1 MVWNTHPAENPP
13 VPPFTKGRRGRFGQG
28 GRRGDLAKDGRGGLH
43 RTAFRPGTRG
53 PATRR
58 LRLLLCASLLCV
70 ALPLTLLLSRV
81 YQYLAQEMFY
91 QYRSAAEEVVK
102 QVNQRLADILQGE
115 ELRPFDEYS
124 FLKVTA
130 NPLFKNSAIIASPLS
145 ELPPQSAVPGVIGY
159 FQINPDGSFNSPVLP
174 DLDEAE
180 LSANAERFGFGSS
193 ELARRLAL
201 RSRIEALLR
210 AGAPTTERRKRQQHA
225 AQSSA
230 VPAPMASAPA
240 APDPGA
246 SGFALRQ
253 DKPTTPSAEAP
264 QTPAYRA
271 MPQPKLSV
279 TKSSPY
285 RERRKEQVAL
295 PEQSTVAQVQ
305 DALDKLNALP
315 QETGR
320 SAEKRVPSEAQSTA
334 KDAADKKQRDAVKI
348 LSFEG
353 EVDPFQFTVLSTGPL
368 GFFRKAWRN
377 NLRYI
382 QGFVVDTDELLQQLL
397 ESPMKGT
404 SLGQLA
410 SLTVSYQGQEIF
422 SRPPAETNG
431 PAPLALG
438 PLYNATLEAP
448 LDTVDLAFRVG
459 SVPRSGG
466 AVVVDAL
473 ALTLLLVL
481 LVGHYGLYR
490 LGLQQIDL
498 AVQRSD
504 FVSAV
509 SHELKTPLTAIRMYG
524 EMLRAGWVQDE
535 TRRQAYYDFIFF
547 ESERLSRLIANV
559 LQWARLT
566 NHDAPLELKE
576 YTLHSL
582 LDVVRS
588 KVSTQADAAGFTLRF
603 LAAGEAHDLAAA
615 SVLVDEDAFVQI
627 FINLVDNALKFSANA
642 EVKCVDIGLRRHA
655 SQPQQAVLFV
665 RDYGPGVARDQMQR
679 IFQLFYRAE
688 DELTRQTQG
697 TGIGLALVKVLA
709 TKMHATV
716 HLHNRYPGAE
726 FQLTF
731 PTVYE
736 GANRGGA

>member
-1 MVWNTHPAENPP
+1 MRHYWHRWLRYTS
-13 VPPFTKGRRGRFGQG
+13 GRAP
-28 GRRGDLAKDGRGGLH
+28 L
-43 RTAFRPGTRG
+43 RPGTRG
-53 PATRR
+53 QATRR
-58 LRLLLCASLLCV
+58 LRLLLCASLLCM

-81 YQYLAQEMFY
+81 YQYLAQEVFY

-130 NPLFKNSAIIASPLS
+130 NPLFKNSAIVASPLS
-145 ELPPQSAVPGVIGY
+145 ELPPQSAIPGVIGY

-180 LSANAERFGFGSS
+180 LSVNAERFGFGSS
-193 ELARRLAL
+193 ELAKRLAL
-201 RSRIEALLR
+201 RSRIEELLR
-210 AGAPTTERRKRQQHA
+210 AGAPTTERRKRQQRA
-225 AQSSA
+225 AQSS
-230 VPAPMASAPA
+230 PAPAPTTSAPMSRDTG
-240 APDPGA
+240 PSDLT
-246 SGFALRQ
+246 LRQ
-253 DKPTTPSAEAP
+253 DKPASPSVEALQAPAQQVMP
-264 QTPAYRA
+264 QT
-271 MPQPKLSV
+271 KLSG
-279 TKSSPY
+279 SRSALY
-285 RERRKEQVAL
+285 RERRKEQVVL

-305 DALDKLNALP
+305 DALDKLNVLP

-320 SAEKRVPSEAQSTA
+320 SAKQHAPSEAQSSA
-334 KDAADKKQRDAVKI
+334 RDAEEKKQRAAVHM

-377 NLRYI
+377 NSRYI
-382 QGFVVDTDELLQQLL
+382 QGFVVDKDEFLQQLIA
-397 ESPMKGT
+397 PMSGT
-404 SLGQLA
+404 SLGQLV
-410 SLTVSYQGQEIF
+410 LLGVTYQGQEIF
-422 SRPPAETNG
+422 SRPPAGMHET
-431 PAPLALG
+431 PSLALR
-438 PLYNATLEAP
+438 PLYSAPLEAP
-448 LDTVDLAFRVG
+448 LDTVEVAFRVG
-459 SVPRSGG
+459 PIPRSGG

-473 ALTLLLVL
+473 ALTLGLVL
-481 LVGHYGLYR
+481 LAGHYGLYR
-490 LGLQQIDL
+490 LGLQQVDL

-504 FVSAV
+504 FVAAV

-535 TRRQAYYDFIFF
+535 ARRQAYYDFIFF

-559 LQWARLT
+559 LQLAHLT
-566 NHDAPLELKE
+566 NHDAPLDLKE
-576 YTLHSL
+576 YTLHDL
-582 LDVVRS
+582 LEVVRS
-588 KVSTQADAAGFTLRF
+588 KVSTQAEAAGFTLQF
-603 LAAGEAHDLAAA
+603 PAAGAVQDLATA

-642 EVKCVDIGLRRHA
+642 EVKCLDIGLHRHS
-655 SQPQQAVLFV
+655 SQPQHAVLCV

-688 DELTRQTQG
+688 DELTRQTKG

-716 HLHNRYPGAE
+716 HLYNRNPGAE
-726 FQLTF
+726 FQLTL
-731 PTVYE
+731 PMVYG
-736 GANRGGA
+736 GAKRGGA

>member
-1 MVWNTHPAENPP
+1 MLQHLHHWLHPTSVRA
-13 VPPFTKGRRGRFGQG
+13 QW
-28 GRRGDLAKDGRGGLH
+28 
-43 RTAFRPGTRG
+43 RPGTRG
-53 PATRR
+53 QATRR

-81 YQYLAQEMFY
+81 YQYLAQEVFY

-159 FQINPDGSFNSPVLP
+159 FQINPDGTFNSPVLP

-193 ELARRLAL
+193 ELAKRLAL
-201 RSRIEALLR
+201 RSRIEELLR
-210 AGAPTTERRKRQQHA
+210 AGAPATARRKRQQHA
-225 AQSSA
+225 AQPA
-230 VPAPMASAPA
+230 AAPAPVASASA
-240 APDPGA
+240 SRDTGA
-246 SGFALRQ
+246 SAFALYQ
-253 DKPTTPSAEAP
+253 DKPATPSAEAP
-264 QTPAYRA
+264 QTPAQEA

-279 TKSSPY
+279 TRLSSY

-295 PEQSTVAQVQ
+295 PAQSTVAQVQ
-305 DALDKLNALP
+305 DALDKLNTLP
-315 QETGR
+315 QEPGR
-320 SAEKRVPSEAQSTA
+320 SAEQRAPSEAQSTA
-334 KDAADKKQRDAVKI
+334 KDAAEKKQRAALKI

-382 QGFVVDTDELLQQLL
+382 QGFVVDQDELWQQLL
-397 ESPMKGT
+397 SPMSGT
-404 SLGQLA
+404 SLGQLV

-422 SRPPAETNG
+422 SRPPAGTNG
-431 PAPLALG
+431 SASLALR
-438 PLYNATLEAP
+438 PLYSAPLEAP
-448 LDTVDLAFRVG
+448 LDTVELTFRVG
-459 SVPRSGG
+459 PVPRSGG

-473 ALTLLLVL
+473 ALTLVLVL
-481 LVGHYGLYR
+481 LVGHYSLYR

-535 TRRQAYYDFIFF
+535 ARRQAYYDFIFF
-547 ESERLSRLIANV
+547 ESERLSRLITNV
-559 LQWARLT
+559 LHLARLT

-576 YTLHSL
+576 HTLHDL
-582 LDVVRS
+582 LEVVRS

-603 LAAGEAHDLAAA
+603 LDEGEAQDLAAT

-627 FINLVDNALKFSANA
+627 FINLVDNALKFAANA

-665 RDYGPGVARDQMQR
+665 RDYGPGVARAQMQR

-688 DELTRQTQG
+688 DALTRQTKG
-697 TGIGLALVKVLA
+697 TGIGLALVKALA
-709 TKMHATV
+709 TQMHATV
-716 HLHNRYPGAE
+716 HLHNRNPGAE
-726 FQLTF
+726 FQLTL
-731 PTVYE
+731 PTV
-736 GANRGGA
+736 

>member
-1 MVWNTHPAENPP
+1 M
-13 VPPFTKGRRGRFGQG
+13 FQY
-28 GRRGDLAKDGRGGLH
+28 LH
-43 RTAFRPGTRG
+43 RWLRHTPVSAPFRPGTHG
-53 PATRR
+53 HATRR
-58 LRLLLCASLLCV
+58 LRLLLCASLLCL
-70 ALPLTLLLSRV
+70 ALPLALLLSRV
-81 YQYLAQEMFY
+81 YQNLAQEVFY

-124 FLKVTA
+124 FLKVMA
-130 NPLFKNSAIIASPLS
+130 NPLFKNSAIITSPLS

-159 FQINPDGSFNSPVLP
+159 FQINPDGSLNSPVLP

-193 ELARRLAL
+193 ELSRRLTL
-201 RSRIEALLR
+201 RSRIEELLR
-210 AGAPTTERRKRQQHA
+210 AGAPATERRKRQQHA
-225 AQSSA
+225 VQPPAA
-230 VPAPMASAPA
+230 PAPLDSAPA
-240 APDPGA
+240 SRDAGESDFTLEKQEAARSRKAAPSNAERPEETAGKR
-246 SGFALRQ
+246 ALRQ
-253 DKPTTPSAEAP
+253 DKPATPSAEAP
-264 QTPAYRA
+264 QAPAQQV

-279 TKSSPY
+279 AKSSSY
-285 RERRKEQVAL
+285 RERRTEQVAL
-295 PEQSTVAQVQ
+295 PEQSTVAEVQ
-305 DALDKLNALP
+305 DALDKRNVLP
-315 QETGR
+315 QDTGR
-320 SAEKRVPSEAQSTA
+320 SAEKRAPSEAQGPG
-334 KDAADKKQRDAVKI
+334 KDSGEKKQRAAVKI

-382 QGFVVDTDELLQQLL
+382 QGFVVDKGELLQQLI
-397 ESPMKGT
+397 ESPMSGT

-410 SLTVSYQGQEIF
+410 SLTVSYQDLEIF
-422 SRPPAETNG
+422 SRPPMPLSSRGMGARE
-431 PAPLALG
+431 PPPSPLRLLYSAP
-438 PLYNATLEAP
+438 LEAP
-448 LDTVDLAFRVG
+448 LDTVELAFRVG
-459 SVPRSGG
+459 GMPRSGG

-473 ALTLLLVL
+473 AGTLVLVL

-509 SHELKTPLTAIRMYG
+509 SHELRTPLTAIRMYG

-535 TRRQAYYDFIFF
+535 ARRQTYYDFIFF

-559 LQWARLT
+559 LQLARLT
-566 NHDAPLELKE
+566 NHDAPLDLKE
-576 YTLHSL
+576 YPLHHL
-582 LDVVRS
+582 LDIVRS
-588 KVSTQADAAGFTLRF
+588 KVATQADAAGFALRF
-603 LAAGEAHDLAAA
+603 LTESEAHDLAAA
-615 SVLVDEDAFVQI
+615 SVLADEDAFVQI

-642 EVKCVDIGLRRHA
+642 EVKRVDIGLHRHA
-655 SQPQQAVLFV
+655 SQSRQVVLFV
-665 RDYGPGVARDQMQR
+665 RDYGPGVAPDQMQR

-688 DELTRQTQG
+688 DELTRQTKG

-716 HLHNRYPGAE
+716 NLHNRHPGAE
-726 FQLTF
+726 FQLIL
-731 PTVYE
+731 PTVI
-736 GANRGGA
+736 

>member
-1 MVWNTHPAENPP
+1 
-13 VPPFTKGRRGRFGQG
+13 
-28 GRRGDLAKDGRGGLH
+28 
-43 RTAFRPGTRG
+43 
-53 PATRR
+53 
-58 LRLLLCASLLCV
+58 
-70 ALPLTLLLSRV
+70 V
-81 YQYLAQEMFY
+81 YQYLAQEVFY

-159 FQINPDGSFNSPVLP
+159 FQINPDGTFNSPVLP

-201 RSRIEALLR
+201 RSRLEELLR
-210 AGAPTTERRKRQQHA
+210 AGAPATERRTRQQHA
-225 AQSSA
+225 VQPTAA
-230 VPAPMASAPA
+230 PAPVASAPA
-240 APDPGA
+240 SRDAGA
-246 SGFALRQ
+246 SDFALRQ
-253 DKPTTPSAEAP
+253 DKPAPSAEVP
-264 QTPAYRA
+264 QGLAQEA

-279 TKSSPY
+279 SRSASY

-305 DALDKLNALP
+305 HALDKLNDLP
-315 QETGR
+315 QETER
-320 SAEKRVPSEAQSTA
+320 SADKRAPSEAQNTA
-334 KDAADKKQRDAVKI
+334 KDAADKKQRAAVNI

-368 GFFRKAWRN
+368 GFFRKAWHN

-382 QGFVVDTDELLQQLL
+382 QGFVVDQGELLQQLIA
-397 ESPMKGT
+397 PMSGT

-422 SRPPAETNG
+422 SRPPAETHG
-431 PAPLALG
+431 SASLALR
-438 PLYNATLEAP
+438 PLYSATFEAP
-448 LDTVDLAFRVG
+448 LDTVELAFRVG
-459 SVPRSGG
+459 PLPRSGG

-473 ALTLLLVL
+473 ALALVLVL

-535 TRRQAYYDFIFF
+535 ARRQAYYDFIFF

-559 LQWARLT
+559 LHLARLT

-576 YTLHSL
+576 YTLHCL
-582 LDVVRS
+582 LEVVRS

-603 LAAGEAHDLAAA
+603 PVAGEVQDLAAA

-627 FINLVDNALKFSANA
+627 FINLVDNALKFSASA

-655 SQPQQAVLFV
+655 AQPQQAVLFV
-665 RDYGPGVARDQMQR
+665 RDYGPGIARDQMQR

-688 DELTRQTQG
+688 DELTRQTKG
-697 TGIGLALVKVLA
+697 TGIGLALVQVLA

-716 HLHNRYPGAE
+716 HLHNRHPGAE
-726 FQLTF
+726 FQLIL

>member
-1 MVWNTHPAENPP
+1 MLQH
-13 VPPFTKGRRGRFGQG
+13 
-28 GRRGDLAKDGRGGLH
+28 LH
-43 RTAFRPGTRG
+43 RWLRHTSVRAPFRPGTRG
-53 PATRR
+53 QATRR

-81 YQYLAQEMFY
+81 YQNLAQEVFY
-91 QYRSAAEEVVK
+91 QYRTAAEEAVK

-159 FQINPDGSFNSPVLP
+159 FQINPDGSLNSPVLP

-180 LSANAERFGFGSS
+180 LAANAERFGFGSS

-201 RSRIEALLR
+201 RSRIEELLR
-210 AGAPTTERRKRQQHA
+210 AGAHTTERRKRQQHA
-225 AQSSA
+225 AQPSA
-230 VPAPMASAPA
+230 APVPMGPAPAVRDAGESN
-240 APDPGA
+240 
-246 SGFALRQ
+246 FA
-253 DKPTTPSAEAP
+253 AEAP
-264 QTPAYRA
+264 PASVQQA
-271 MPQPKLSV
+271 LPQPKLSV
-279 TKSSPY
+279 ARSPSY

-295 PEQSTVAQVQ
+295 PEQSTVSQVQ

-315 QETGR
+315 QDPGR
-320 SAEKRVPSEAQSTA
+320 SAEKRAPLEAQSAA
-334 KDAADKKQRDAVKI
+334 KDSGEKKQRAAVKI

-368 GFFRKAWRN
+368 AFFRKAWRN

-382 QGFVVDTDELLQQLL
+382 QGFVVDRGELLQQLT
-397 ESPMKGT
+397 ESPMHGT
-404 SLGQLA
+404 ALGQLV
-410 SLTVSYQGQEIF
+410 SLSVSYQGLEIF
-422 SRPPAETNG
+422 SRPAVPPVPT
-431 PAPLALG
+431 LR
-438 PLYNATLEAP
+438 PLYSATLDAP
-448 LDTVDLAFRVG
+448 LDAVELAFRIG
-459 SVPRSGG
+459 RMPRSGS
-466 AVVVDAL
+466 AVMVDAL
-473 ALTLLLVL
+473 ALTLVLVL

-535 TRRQAYYDFIFF
+535 ARRKAYYDFIFF

-559 LQWARLT
+559 LQLAHLT
-566 NHDAPLELKE
+566 NHDAPLDLKE
-576 YTLHSL
+576 YTLHHL
-582 LDVVRS
+582 LDIVRS
-588 KVSTQADAAGFTLRF
+588 KVSTQADAAGFALQF
-603 LAAGEAHDLAAA
+603 LTDEAAHDLEAA
-615 SVLVDEDAFVQI
+615 SVLADEDAFVQI

-642 EVKCVDIGLRRHA
+642 EVKRVDIGLRRHA
-655 SQPQQAVLFV
+655 SQPRQAVLFV
-665 RDYGPGVARDQMQR
+665 RDYGPGVAPDQMQR
-679 IFQLFYRAE
+679 IFELFYRAE
-688 DELTRQTQG
+688 DELTRQTRG

-716 HLHNRYPGAE
+716 NLHNRSPGAE
-726 FQLTF
+726 FQLIL
-731 PTVYE
+731 PTVTSSP
-736 GANRGGA
+736 A

>member
-1 MVWNTHPAENPP
+1 MEHTSSRKSPRSPLY
-13 VPPFTKGRRGRFGQG
+13 KGGRGGFGKG
-28 GRRGDLAKDGRGGLH
+28 GRRGDLAKDGRGGFH
-43 RTAFRPGTRG
+43 HISFRPGTRG

-210 AGAPTTERRKRQQHA
+210 AGVPTTDRRKRQQHA

-240 APDPGA
+240 ARDPGA

-253 DKPTTPSAEAP
+253 DNPATPSADAP
-264 QTPAYRA
+264 QTPVHKA

-279 TKSSPY
+279 TKSPPY

-305 DALDKLNALP
+305 DALDKLNTLP

-320 SAEKRVPSEAQSTA
+320 SAEKRTPSEAQSAA

-382 QGFVVDTDELLQQLL
+382 QGFVVEQDEFVQQLI

-404 SLGQLA
+404 SLVQLA

-422 SRPPAETNG
+422 SRPPAGTNG
-431 PAPLALG
+431 PAPLALR
-438 PLYNATLEAP
+438 PLYSATLEAP
-448 LDTVDLAFRVG
+448 LDTVELAFRVG

-473 ALTLLLVL
+473 ALTLVLVL

-566 NHDAPLELKE
+566 NHEAPLELKA

-588 KVSTQADAAGFTLRF
+588 KVATQADAAGFTLRF
-603 LAAGEAHDLAAA
+603 LAAGEAMT
-615 SVLVDEDAFVQI
+615 S
-627 FINLVDNALKFSANA
+627 
-642 EVKCVDIGLRRHA
+642 RRPPC
-655 SQPQQAVLFV
+655 SSMRMPSCRSLLILSTM
-665 RDYGPGVARDQMQR
+665 P
-679 IFQLFYRAE
+679 
-688 DELTRQTQG
+688 
-697 TGIGLALVKVLA
+697 
-709 TKMHATV
+709 
-716 HLHNRYPGAE
+716 
-726 FQLTF
+726 
-731 PTVYE
+731 
-736 GANRGGA
+736 

>member
-1 MVWNTHPAENPP
+1 MLQHLYRWLRHTP
-13 VPPFTKGRRGRFGQG
+13 VRAP
-28 GRRGDLAKDGRGGLH
+28 
-43 RTAFRPGTRG
+43 FRPGTRG
-53 PATRR
+53 QATRR
-58 LRLLLCASLLCV
+58 LRLLLCVSLLCV

-81 YQYLAQEMFY
+81 YQYLAQEVFY

-180 LSANAERFGFGSS
+180 LSANAERFGFGSD

-201 RSRIEALLR
+201 RRRLEELLR
-210 AGAPTTERRKRQQHA
+210 AGAPATERRKRQQHA
-225 AQSSA
+225 VQPAA
-230 VPAPMASAPA
+230 APAPVVSAPA
-240 APDPGA
+240 SRDAGA
-246 SGFALRQ
+246 SDFALRQ
-253 DKPTTPSAEAP
+253 DKPATPSAEAP
-264 QTPAYRA
+264 QAPAQQA
-271 MPQPKLSV
+271 LPQPKLSG
-279 TKSSPY
+279 TRSALY

-320 SAEKRVPSEAQSTA
+320 SAEKRAPSEAQSTA
-334 KDAADKKQRDAVKI
+334 KDAAEKKQHAAVNI

-353 EVDPFQFTVLSTGPL
+353 EVDPFQFTVLSTGSL

-382 QGFVVDTDELLQQLL
+382 QGFVVDKNELLQQLS
-397 ESPMKGT
+397 SPISGT

-410 SLTVSYQGQEIF
+410 SLTVSYQGQEFF
-422 SRPPAETNG
+422 SRPPAGTNESSS
-431 PAPLALG
+431 LALR
-438 PLYNATLEAP
+438 PLYSATLEAP
-448 LDTVDLAFRVG
+448 LDTVEFAFRVG
-459 SVPRSGG
+459 PLPRSGG
-466 AVVVDAL
+466 AVVVDLL
-473 ALTLLLVL
+473 ALTLVLVL

-535 TRRQAYYDFIFF
+535 ARRQAYYDFIFF

-559 LQWARLT
+559 LHLARLT
-566 NHDAPLELKE
+566 NHDAPLDLKE

-582 LDVVRS
+582 LEVVRS

-603 LAAGEAHDLAAA
+603 PAAGEANDLAAA

-627 FINLVDNALKFSANA
+627 FINFVDNALKFSANA
-642 EVKCVDIGLRRHA
+642 EVKLPIR
-655 SQPQQAVLFV
+655 S
-665 RDYGPGVARDQMQR
+665 
-679 IFQLFYRAE
+679 
-688 DELTRQTQG
+688 
-697 TGIGLALVKVLA
+697 
-709 TKMHATV
+709 TKIPKA
-716 HLHNRYPGAE
+716 
-726 FQLTF
+726 
-731 PTVYE
+731 
-736 GANRGGA
+736 

>member
-1 MVWNTHPAENPP
+1 MLQH
-13 VPPFTKGRRGRFGQG
+13 
-28 GRRGDLAKDGRGGLH
+28 LH
-43 RTAFRPGTRG
+43 RWLRHTSVRAPFRPGTRG
-53 PATRR
+53 QATRR

-81 YQYLAQEMFY
+81 YQYLAQEVFY

-145 ELPPQSAVPGVIGY
+145 ELPPQSAVPGVLGY

-180 LSANAERFGFGSS
+180 LSANAERFGFGSG
-193 ELARRLAL
+193 ELARRLAF
-201 RSRIEALLR
+201 RSRLEELLR
-210 AGAPTTERRKRQQHA
+210 AGAPATERRKRQQHA
-225 AQSSA
+225 MQPAA
-230 VPAPMASAPA
+230 APAPVASAPA
-240 APDPGA
+240 SRDA
-246 SGFALRQ
+246 SASDFVLRQ
-253 DKPTTPSAEAP
+253 DKPAAPSAEVPRAP
-264 QTPAYRA
+264 AQQA
-271 MPQPKLSV
+271 MPQPKLSG
-279 TKSSPY
+279 TKSALY

-320 SAEKRVPSEAQSTA
+320 SAEKRAPSEAQSTA
-334 KDAADKKQRDAVKI
+334 KDAVEKKPYAAVHI

-382 QGFVVDTDELLQQLL
+382 QGFVVDKNELWQQLI
-397 ESPMKGT
+397 SPMSGT

-410 SLTVSYQGQEIF
+410 SLTISYQGQDLF
-422 SRPPAETNG
+422 SRPPAGTNE
-431 PAPLALG
+431 PSSLALR
-438 PLYNATLEAP
+438 PLYSAPLEAP
-448 LDTVDLAFRVG
+448 LDTVEFAFRVG
-459 SVPRSGG
+459 PLPRSGG

-473 ALTLLLVL
+473 ALTLVLVL

-535 TRRQAYYDFIFF
+535 ARRQAYYDFIFF

-559 LQWARLT
+559 LHLARLT
-566 NHDAPLELKE
+566 NHDTPLALKE
-576 YTLHSL
+576 YTLHYL
-582 LDVVRS
+582 LEVIRS

-603 LAAGEAHDLAAA
+603 PAADEANDLAAA
-615 SVLVDEDAFVQI
+615 SVLVDEDAFVQV
-627 FINLVDNALKFSANA
+627 FINLIDNALKFSANA

-665 RDYGPGVARDQMQR
+665 RDYGPGVAHDQMQR
-679 IFQLFYRAE
+679 IFQLFYRVE
-688 DELTRQTQG
+688 DELTRQTKG

-716 HLHNRYPGAE
+716 HLHNRNPGAE
-726 FQLTF
+726 FQLTL

>member
-1 MVWNTHPAENPP
+1 
-13 VPPFTKGRRGRFGQG
+13 
-28 GRRGDLAKDGRGGLH
+28 
-43 RTAFRPGTRG
+43 
-53 PATRR
+53 
-58 LRLLLCASLLCV
+58 V

-81 YQYLAQEMFY
+81 YQYLAQEVFY

-210 AGAPTTERRKRQQHA
+210 TGVPATERHKRQQHA
-225 AQSSA
+225 AQPSTA
-230 VPAPMASAPA
+230 PAPMASRPA
-240 APDPGA
+240 SRDAGA
-246 SGFALRQ
+246 SDFALRQ
-253 DKPTTPSAEAP
+253 DKPATPSAEAP
-264 QTPAYRA
+264 QAPAQEA
-271 MPQPKLSV
+271 MPQPKLSM
-279 TKSSPY
+279 TRSSSY

-315 QETGR
+315 QETER
-320 SAEKRVPSEAQSTA
+320 SADKRVPSEAQSTA
-334 KDAADKKQRDAVKI
+334 KDAADKKQRAAVNI

-382 QGFVVDTDELLQQLL
+382 QGFVVDKDELLQQLIT
-397 ESPMKGT
+397 PMSGT

-422 SRPPAETNG
+422 SRPPAGTNSSSS
-431 PAPLALG
+431 LALR
-438 PLYNATLEAP
+438 PLYSATLEAP
-448 LDTVDLAFRVG
+448 LDTVALAFRVG
-459 SVPRSGG
+459 PVPRSGG

-473 ALTLLLVL
+473 ALTLVLVL

-535 TRRQAYYDFIFF
+535 ARRQTYYDFIFF

-559 LQWARLT
+559 LHLARLT

-576 YTLHSL
+576 YTLHCL
-582 LDVVRS
+582 LEVVRS

-603 LAAGEAHDLAAA
+603 PVAGEVQDLAAA

-655 SQPQQAVLFV
+655 AQPQQAVLFV
-665 RDYGPGVARDQMQR
+665 RDYGPGIARDQMRR

-688 DELTRQTQG
+688 DELTRQTKG
-697 TGIGLALVKVLA
+697 TGIGLALVQVLA

-716 HLHNRYPGAE
+716 HLHNRHPGAE
-726 FQLTF
+726 FQLIL

>member
-1 MVWNTHPAENPP
+1 MMLQHLHHWLRHTP
-13 VPPFTKGRRGRFGQG
+13 VRAP
-28 GRRGDLAKDGRGGLH
+28 
-43 RTAFRPGTRG
+43 FRPGTRG
-53 PATRR
+53 HATRR

-81 YQYLAQEMFY
+81 YQNLAQEVFY
-91 QYRSAAEEVVK
+91 QYRTAAEEAVK

-130 NPLFKNSAIIASPLS
+130 NSLFKTSAIIASPLS

-201 RSRIEALLR
+201 RSRIEELLR
-210 AGAPTTERRKRQQHA
+210 AGASTTERRKRQQHA
-225 AQSSA
+225 AQPSA
-230 VPAPMASAPA
+230 APVPMASA
-240 APDPGA
+240 GA
-246 SGFALRQ
+246 VRDAGESDFALADQEALGSHDAVPSNAGRVAETVDQRALHQ
-253 DKPTTPSAEAP
+253 DKPATPSAEAP
-264 QTPAYRA
+264 PASIQQA
-271 MPQPKLSV
+271 LPQSKLSMPR
-279 TKSSPY
+279 SSSY

-295 PEQSTVAQVQ
+295 PEQSTVSQVQ

-315 QETGR
+315 QDPGR
-320 SAEKRVPSEAQSTA
+320 SAEKRAPSEAQSVA
-334 KDAADKKQRDAVKI
+334 KDSGEKKQRAAVKI

-382 QGFVVDTDELLQQLL
+382 QGFVVDRSELLQQLI
-397 ESPMKGT
+397 EPPMHGT
-404 SLGQLA
+404 ALGQLA
-410 SLTVSYQGQEIF
+410 SLSVSYQGLEIF
-422 SRPPAETNG
+422 SRPAVPLSYRGMGTSG
-431 PAPLALG
+431 PPSTLR
-438 PLYNATLEAP
+438 PLYTATLEAP
-448 LDTVDLAFRVG
+448 LDTVDLTFRIG
-459 SVPRSGG
+459 RMPRSGG

-473 ALTLLLVL
+473 ALTLVLVL

-490 LGLQQIDL
+490 LGLQQIDP

-535 TRRQAYYDFIFF
+535 ARRQTYYDFIFF

-559 LQWARLT
+559 LQLAHLT
-566 NHDAPLELKE
+566 NHDAPLDLKE
-576 YTLHSL
+576 YTLAHL
-582 LDVVRS
+582 LDIVRS
-588 KVSTQADAAGFTLRF
+588 KVSTQADAAGFALQF
-603 LAAGEAHDLAAA
+603 LTEGAAHDLEAA
-615 SVLVDEDAFVQI
+615 SVLTDEDAFVQI
-627 FINLVDNALKFSANA
+627 FINLVDNALKFSTNA
-642 EVKCVDIGLRRHA
+642 EVKRVDIGLRRHA
-655 SQPQQAVLFV
+655 SQPRQVVLFV
-665 RDYGPGVARDQMQR
+665 RDYGPGVAHDQMQR

-688 DELTRQTQG
+688 DELTRQTKG

-716 HLHNRYPGAE
+716 NLHNRNPGAE
-726 FQLTF
+726 FQLIL
-731 PTVYE
+731 PTVI
-736 GANRGGA
+736 

>member
-1 MVWNTHPAENPP
+1 ML
-13 VPPFTKGRRGRFGQG
+13 QS
-28 GRRGDLAKDGRGGLH
+28 LH
-43 RTAFRPGTRG
+43 RWLRHTPLRAQLRPGTRG
-53 PATRR
+53 QAVRR

-81 YQYLAQEMFY
+81 YQYLAQEVFY

-102 QVNQRLADILQGE
+102 QVNQRLGDILQGE

-159 FQINPDGSFNSPVLP
+159 FQINPDGSVNSPVLP
-174 DLDEAE
+174 ELDEAE
-180 LSANAERFGFGSS
+180 LAANAERFGFGSS

-201 RSRIEALLR
+201 RNRIEELLR
-210 AGAPTTERRKRQQHA
+210 AGAPATERRKRQQHA
-225 AQSSA
+225 AQPA
-230 VPAPMASAPA
+230 AAPAPMASASVSHGA
-240 APDPGA
+240 GA
-246 SGFALRQ
+246 SDFALRQ
-253 DKPTTPSAEAP
+253 DEPATPGAEAP
-264 QTPAYRA
+264 QTPAQEA
-271 MPQPKLSV
+271 MPQPKLLG
-279 TKSSPY
+279 TKSALY

-320 SAEKRVPSEAQSTA
+320 SAEQYAPSEAQSIA
-334 KDAADKKQRDAVKI
+334 KDAADKKQRTPVKI
-348 LSFEG
+348 LSFES

-368 GFFRKAWRN
+368 AFFRKAWRN

-382 QGFVVDTDELLQQLL
+382 QGFVVDKDELLQQLIT
-397 ESPMKGT
+397 PMSGT
-404 SLGQLA
+404 LLGQLVLL
-410 SLTVSYQGQEIF
+410 SVSYQGQEIF
-422 SRPPAETNG
+422 SRPPAGTNEFS
-431 PAPLALG
+431 PLALR
-438 PLYNATLEAP
+438 PLYSAALEAP
-448 LDTVDLAFRVG
+448 LDAVELAFRVG
-459 SVPRSGG
+459 PIPRSGG

-473 ALTLLLVL
+473 ALTLMLVL
-481 LVGHYGLYR
+481 LVGHYGLY
-490 LGLQQIDL
+490 LLVFQQIDL

-504 FVSAV
+504 FVAAV

-535 TRRQAYYDFIFF
+535 ARRQTYYDFIFF

-559 LQWARLT
+559 LQLARLT
-566 NHDAPLELKE
+566 NHDVPLDLKE
-576 YTLHSL
+576 YTLHDL
-582 LDVVRS
+582 LEVVRS
-588 KVSTQADAAGFTLRF
+588 KVATQTDAAGFTSRF
-603 LAAGEAHDLAAA
+603 LTVGEAQALTAA

-655 SQPQQAVLFV
+655 SQPQQIVLFV
-665 RDYGPGVARDQMQR
+665 RDYGPGVAHDQRQR

-688 DELTRQTQG
+688 DELTRQTKG

-709 TKMHATV
+709 AKMHATV
-716 HLHNRYPGAE
+716 HLHNCNPGAE
-726 FQLTF
+726 FQLTL

>member
-1 MVWNTHPAENPP
+1 MLQHLHHWLRHTP
-13 VPPFTKGRRGRFGQG
+13 VRAQ
-28 GRRGDLAKDGRGGLH
+28 L
-43 RTAFRPGTRG
+43 RPGTRRQ
-53 PATRR
+53 ATRR
-58 LRLLLCASLLCV
+58 LRLLLCASLFCV

-81 YQYLAQEMFY
+81 YQYLAQEVFY
-91 QYRSAAEEVVK
+91 QYRSAAEEVM
-102 QVNQRLADILQGE
+102 QQANQRLADILRGE

-159 FQINPDGSFNSPVLP
+159 FQMNPDGSLNSPVLP

-180 LSANAERFGFGSS
+180 LSANAERFGFGSG

-201 RSRIEALLR
+201 RSRIEELLR
-210 AGAPTTERRKRQQHA
+210 AGAPATERRKRQQHPAQPSA
-225 AQSSA
+225 A
-230 VPAPMASAPA
+230 PAPMGSAPVSRDA
-240 APDPGA
+240 GTSAL
-246 SGFALRQ
+246 ALRQ
-253 DKPTTPSAEAP
+253 DKPGTPSAEAP
-264 QTPAYRA
+264 QAPAPKA
-271 MPQPKLSV
+271 MLQSQLSG
-279 TKSSPY
+279 TRSTLY

-315 QETGR
+315 PETGR
-320 SAEKRVPSEAQSTA
+320 SAEKQHVPSEVQSAA
-334 KDAADKKQRDAVKI
+334 KDAAEKKQRTAVKI

-368 GFFRKAWRN
+368 GFFRKAWRH

-382 QGFVVDTDELLQQLL
+382 QGFVVDKDELLQHLI
-397 ESPMKGT
+397 SPMSGT
-404 SLGQLA
+404 SLGQLV
-410 SLTVSYQGQEIF
+410 SLTVSSQGQEIF
-422 SRPPAETNG
+422 SHAPAGTHR
-431 PAPLALG
+431 ASSRTLRL
-438 PLYNATLEAP
+438 LYSATLEAP
-448 LDTVDLAFRVG
+448 LDTVELAFRVG
-459 SVPRSGG
+459 PVPRSGG

-473 ALTLLLVL
+473 ALTLALVL

-498 AVQRSD
+498 AIPRSD

-559 LQWARLT
+559 LQLARLT
-566 NHDAPLELKE
+566 YHDAPLELKE
-576 YTLHSL
+576 YSLHAL
-582 LDVVRS
+582 LDVLRS

-603 LAAGEAHDLAAA
+603 LGAGEAQDLAAA

-627 FINLVDNALKFSANA
+627 FINLIDNALKFSANA

-665 RDYGPGVARDQMQR
+665 RDYGPGVAPDQMQR

-688 DELTRQTQG
+688 DELTRQTRG

-716 HLHNRYPGAE
+716 HLHNRSPGAE
-726 FQLTF
+726 FQLTL
-731 PTVYE
+731 PAVYE
-736 GANRGGA
+736 GANRGGT

>member
-1 MVWNTHPAENPP
+1 MLQH
-13 VPPFTKGRRGRFGQG
+13 
-28 GRRGDLAKDGRGGLH
+28 LH
-43 RTAFRPGTRG
+43 RWLRHTPVRAQLRPGTRG
-53 PATRR
+53 QATRR

-81 YQYLAQEMFY
+81 YQYLTQEVFY
-91 QYRSAAEEVVK
+91 QYRSAAEEMVK

-159 FQINPDGSFNSPVLP
+159 FQINPDGSLNSPVLP

-201 RSRIEALLR
+201 RSRIEELLR
-210 AGAPTTERRKRQQHA
+210 TGAPATERRKRQQHA
-225 AQSSA
+225 AQPSA

-240 APDPGA
+240 SRDAGA
-246 SGFALRQ
+246 SDVALRQ
-253 DKPTTPSAEAP
+253 DKPATPSAEAP
-264 QTPAYRA
+264 QAPAQQA

-279 TKSSPY
+279 TRSSSY

-320 SAEKRVPSEAQSTA
+320 SAAKQASSEAQSTD
-334 KDAADKKQRDAVKI
+334 KDAAEKKQRTTVQI

-353 EVDPFQFTVLSTGPL
+353 EVDPFQLTVLSTGPL

-382 QGFVVDTDELLQQLL
+382 QGFVVGKDELLQHLI
-397 ESPMKGT
+397 SPMSGT
-404 SLGQLA
+404 SLEQLA

-422 SRPPAETNG
+422 SRPPAGTNG
-431 PAPLALG
+431 SSSLALR
-438 PLYNATLEAP
+438 PLYSAPLEAP
-448 LDTVDLAFRVG
+448 LDTVELAFRVRP
-459 SVPRSGG
+459 VPRSGG

-473 ALTLLLVL
+473 ALTLVLVL

-504 FVSAV
+504 FVAAV

-535 TRRQAYYDFIFF
+535 ARRQAYYDFIFF

-559 LQWARLT
+559 LQLARLT
-566 NHDAPLELKE
+566 NHDAPLELQE
-576 YTLHSL
+576 YTLHYL
-582 LDVVRS
+582 LEVVRS

-679 IFQLFYRAE
+679 VFQLFYRAE
-688 DELTRQTQG
+688 DELTRQTKG

-709 TKMHATV
+709 TKMRATV
-716 HLHNRYPGAE
+716 HLHNRNPGAE
-726 FQLTF
+726 FQLTL

-736 GANRGGA
+736 GANREGA